1 MKIDL
6 KSKKEIEIMRAGG
19 KIASYILNE
28 LKKSLKPGITT
39 KEIENMTDKLI
50 ERNKVKA
57 SFKGYRKYPACICIS
72 VNEEIVHGLPS
83 DRVLKEG
90 DIISLDLGIFYK
102 GFHSDTAITCPIGE
116 ITPQARK
123 LIAVTKKALQEGIKD
138 SREGNFLGNVQNT
151 IQNVIEKQGFG
162 VIKDLVGH
170 GIGKNLQESP
180 TVPNYGKPGTGSI
193 LQEGMTLAIEPMVA
207 VGGWE
212 VKISK
217 DGWTVVTLDK
227 SLSAHFEHTIAIT
240 KKGPIILTE

>member
-6 KSKKEIEIMRAGG
+6 KTPKEIEIMRAGG

-28 LKKSLKPGITT
+28 LKKSIKPGITT
-39 KEIENMTDKLI
+39 KEIENMTDKLV

-57 SFKGYRKYPACICIS
+57 SFKGYRKYPSSICIS
-72 VNEEIVHGLPS
+72 INEEVVHGLPS
-83 DRVLKEG
+83 NRVLKEG
-90 DIISLDLGIFYK
+90 DIVSLDLGIFHN
-102 GFHSDTAITCPIGE
+102 GFHTDTAKTFPVGE

-123 LIAVTKKALQEGIKD
+123 LIEITKKALQEGIKD

-151 IQNVIEKQGFG
+151 IQNVIEKEGFG
-162 VIKDLVGH
+162 IVKDLVGH
-170 GIGKNLQESP
+170 GVGKNLQESP
-180 TVPNYGKPGTGSI
+180 AIPNYGKPGTGPK

-217 DGWTVVTLDK
+217 DRWTVVTADK
-227 SLSAHFEHTIAIT
+227 SLSAHFEHTIAVT

>member
-6 KSKKEIEIMRAGG
+6 KTPKEIEIMRAGG

-28 LKKSLKPGITT
+28 LKKSIKPGITT
-39 KEIENMTDKLI
+39 KEIENMTDKLV

-57 SFKGYRKYPACICIS
+57 SFKGYRKYPSSICIS
-72 VNEEIVHGLPS
+72 INEEVVHGLPS
-83 DRVLKEG
+83 NRVLKEG
-90 DIISLDLGIFYK
+90 DIVSLDLGIFYK
-102 GFHSDTAITCPIGE
+102 GFHTDTAKTFPVGE

-123 LIAVTKKALQEGIKD
+123 LIEITKKALQEGIKD

-151 IQNVIEKQGFG
+151 IQNVIEKEGFG
-162 VIKDLVGH
+162 IVKDLVGH
-170 GIGKNLQESP
+170 GVGKNLQESP
-180 TVPNYGKPGTGSI
+180 AIPNYGKPGTGPK

-217 DGWTVVTLDK
+217 DRWTVVTADK
-227 SLSAHFEHTIAIT
+227 SLSAHFEHTIAVT